1 MKINRICFTF
11 GVLKLS
17 ISGLVIFVAYLDLA
31 VSRLV
36 AIKHAYFTDIVIF
49 SSHIFLKLIFSLIF
63 A

>member
-49 SSHIFLKLIFSLIF
+49 SSHIF
-63 A
+63 